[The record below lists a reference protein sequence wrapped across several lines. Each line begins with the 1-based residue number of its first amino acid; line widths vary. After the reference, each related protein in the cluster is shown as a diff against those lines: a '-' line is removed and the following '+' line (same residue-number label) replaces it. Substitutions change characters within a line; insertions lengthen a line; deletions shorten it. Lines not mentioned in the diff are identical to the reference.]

1 MGALKIRRL
10 HQPGEEILMIRIAG
24 LVQRLVKSVESLQVF
39 PPLVRIQLGKGYHI
53 EETVRIGGLLFFFYA

>member
-1 MGALKIRRL
+1 
-10 HQPGEEILMIRIAG
+10 MIRIAG